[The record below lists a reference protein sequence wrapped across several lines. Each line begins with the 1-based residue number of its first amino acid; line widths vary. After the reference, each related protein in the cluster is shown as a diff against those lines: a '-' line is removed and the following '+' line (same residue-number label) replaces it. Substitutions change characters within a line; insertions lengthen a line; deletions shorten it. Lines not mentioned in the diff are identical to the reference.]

1 MPRRNLAVELLEK
14 LLKDEV
20 KVRFRRNLVESRRFS
35 EMLQSAVVQYQN
47 RAITSAQVIEELIK
61 LAKEVRDAE
70 RRGDETLKRIAH
82 ELVATVRRN
91 ATIDWN
97 LRESARA
104 KMRVMVKRL
113 LRKYGYPPDK
123 QEHATQLV
131 LTQAEVV
138 CEEWAA

>member
-1 MPRRNLAVELLEK
+1 MAHRLRRARLLET
-14 LLKDEV
+14 V
-20 KVRFRRNLVESRRFS
+20 K
-35 EMLQSAVVQYQN
+35 
-47 RAITSAQVIEELIK
+47 
-61 LAKEVRDAE
+61 RD
-70 RRGDETLKRIAH
+70 
-82 ELVATVRRN
+82 

-113 LRKYGYPPDK
+113 LRKYGYPPDE

-138 CEEWAA
+138 REECAA

>member
-1 MPRRNLAVELLEK
+1 MLASSPTRSDTAESSIGSSGAHPKNAPHSSYPR
-14 LLKDEV
+14 
-20 KVRFRRNLVESRRFS
+20 LV
-35 EMLQSAVVQYQN
+35 
-47 RAITSAQVIEELIK
+47 
-61 LAKEVRDAE
+61 
-70 RRGDETLKRIAH
+70 G
-82 ELVATVRRN
+82 TVRRN

-131 LTQAEVV
+131 LAQAEVV